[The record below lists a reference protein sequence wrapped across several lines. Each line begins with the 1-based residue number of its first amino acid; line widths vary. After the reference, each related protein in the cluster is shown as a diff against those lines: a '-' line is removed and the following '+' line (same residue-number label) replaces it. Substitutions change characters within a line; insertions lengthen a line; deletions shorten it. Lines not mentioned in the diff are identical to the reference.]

1 MTPQNAGTSSA
12 SPASHRSLPA
22 IVGGVVAGVTLLLIV
37 VGALMFLRRRRRYA
51 EETYSDIANR
61 QTLGH
66 GGHVE
71 EVSTDMKHTRPQS
84 ALDGDT
90 QGVQA
95 ANTTFSPAPPRV
107 PPRSSYSVPPEYAT
121 APSDC
126 ASDREDPFSDL
137 HSDST
142 SSAGGEQV
150 RVDLASLQGV
160 VQHINRLLVS
170 QQNARGLPNRPPPI
184 YEE

>member
-1 MTPQNAGTSSA
+1 M
-12 SPASHRSLPA
+12 
-22 IVGGVVAGVTLLLIV
+22 LLR
-37 VGALMFLRRRRRYA
+37 RRRRRYA
-51 EETYSDIANR
+51 EEAYPDTATQ
-61 QTLGH
+61 QTLES

-71 EVSTDMKHTRPQS
+71 EVLIDMKHTRPQS
-84 ALDGDT
+84 LDGDM

-95 ANTTFSPAPPRV
+95 ANTTFSPAPSRV
-107 PPRSSYSVPPEYAT
+107 PPRSSYSAPPEYAT
-121 APSDC
+121 AHSVR
-126 ASDREDPFSDL
+126 ASEGEDPFSDL

-142 SSAGGEQV
+142 SSAGGEQA

-170 QQNARGLPNRPPPI
+170 QQDARGLPNQPPPV